1 MSCLSCV
8 GPPVQGEAVRMVRQQ
23 AGERSMEEVQDL
35 LEDGANLLPADC
47 STCLHGRPF
56 FHTLLPDIDAAA
68 ASQESTE
75 SLPDLADGLERGG
88 RCTSKES
95 LSGNDSL
102 GEGAEK
108 SKEGW
113 EMKWTL
119 GEDSMDQVMSLD
131 DLMDSE

>member
-1 MSCLSCV
+1 
-8 GPPVQGEAVRMVRQQ
+8 MVRQQ
-23 AGERSMEEVQDL
+23 AGERSVEEVQDL
-35 LEDGANLLPADC
+35 LEEGARLLPADS

-75 SLPDLADGLERGG
+75 SLPDLADGLERGR
-88 RCTSKES
+88 RCTSRES
-95 LSGNDSL
+95 PSGNDSL
-102 GEGAEK
+102 GEGVEK

-113 EMKWTL
+113 EMKWMF
-119 GEDSMDQVMSLD
+119 GDDSMDQVMSLD